1 LQRRDEDQ
9 STNEGRGRHDA
20 KTSLNKR
27 WGRLNEARRKHG
39 GWGIRS
45 RREEQLRDRI
55 SSVKVQANWDVLEQ
69 FDLATLTKLSVAEPE
84 VEDIVQAGFIDQYD
98 EKYDRA
104 SVRQPV
110 KLAKKSD
117 VEHFNVTTIDDPFIQ
132 KFAQDG
138 AANVFATDAIM
149 AMLAACPRSMLPW
162 DIVVTKLDGLLFF
175 DKRDESNFDYLSVS
189 ETASELPK
197 EDDPEDINH
206 PNNLSIEA
214 TMVQQNFTQQIL
226 KTAAKG
232 GVRKESE
239 EEHPFFDDE
248 GEAATVP
255 ASCSYGYRRWQ
266 LSEDIMFLARTEMHA
281 WTRRAGSEQK
291 MTSFA
296 LNEWDSQQCG
306 GTEWRSRLDS
316 QRGAVLATELKN
328 NSCKIARWA
337 VQSMLAGADQMKV
350 GFVTRKTRTDCY
362 NHIIVGT
369 HYYKPREFATQLST
383 GPAQCWG
390 ILKHFA
396 EMFLKQ
402 PDGKF
407 VIMRDPAK
415 PVARV
420 YKVPFDAFD
429 NSDNDDDDLTLEEG
443 EELETVMETL

>member
-1 LQRRDEDQ
+1 MFTLGQRVHHFAVCGA
-9 STNEGRGRHDA
+9 STPLCHSAAHTPAQHRPRPRPRHA
-20 KTSLNKR
+20 AHANR
-27 WGRLNEARRKHG
+27 P
-39 GWGIRS
+39 
-45 RREEQLRDRI
+45 
-55 SSVKVQANWDVLEQ
+55 QA
-69 FDLATLTKLSVAEPE
+69 LTPPPLSPLPALTNS
-84 VEDIVQAGFIDQYD
+84 VQAGFIDQYD

-226 KTAAKG
+226 KPAAKG

-248 GEAATVP
+248 GEEAATVP

-281 WTRRAGSEQK
+281 WTRRAGAEQK

-316 QRGAVLATELKN
+316 QVRCFASLPLPLPLPRCCCRRRRRRRRCYCCCCCCCCCCCFAHTHLA
-328 NSCKIARWA
+328 S
-337 VQSMLAGADQMKV
+337 G
-350 GFVTRKTRTDCY
+350 
-362 NHIIVGT
+362 
-369 HYYKPREFATQLST
+369 
-383 GPAQCWG
+383 
-390 ILKHFA
+390 
-396 EMFLKQ
+396 
-402 PDGKF
+402 
-407 VIMRDPAK
+407 
-415 PVARV
+415 
-420 YKVPFDAFD
+420 
-429 NSDNDDDDLTLEEG
+429 
-443 EELETVMETL
+443 